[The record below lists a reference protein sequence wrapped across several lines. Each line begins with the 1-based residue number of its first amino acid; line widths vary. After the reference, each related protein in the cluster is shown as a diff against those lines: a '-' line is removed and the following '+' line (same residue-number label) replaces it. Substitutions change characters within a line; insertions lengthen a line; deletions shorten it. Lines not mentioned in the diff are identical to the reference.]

1 VGLSGGTTKQELY
14 PVNGST
20 LSFSSCFLSLFY
32 MSTCHPIGLVLLL
45 VYPATL
51 VVSLKVLTLHKGTD
65 SPTSRKN
72 CQFLYPIILYETMKC
87 PITSIPSLVK
97 GDGRLNSRLVA
108 HSLKALLPL
117 LNLVHL
123 VDNTTNLNFPRI
135 KVINSSRE
143 LVCLRETTKDS
154 NLIAN

>member
-1 VGLSGGTTKQELY
+1 
-14 PVNGST
+14 
-20 LSFSSCFLSLFY
+20 
-32 MSTCHPIGLVLLL
+32 M
-45 VYPATL
+45 
-51 VVSLKVLTLHKGTD
+51 SLKVLTLHKGTD

-72 CQFLYPIILYETMKC
+72 CQFLYPINLYERKKC
-87 PITSIPSLVK
+87 PITSVPNLVK

-123 VDNTTNLNFPRI
+123 VDNTINPNLSRV

-154 NLIAN
+154 NLITNWKGSAREHNTSSTKEEKKNSQILAGDQETRTSLEYTPYTTSLPPRRT

>member
-1 VGLSGGTTKQELY
+1 
-14 PVNGST
+14 
-20 LSFSSCFLSLFY
+20 
-32 MSTCHPIGLVLLL
+32 M
-45 VYPATL
+45 
-51 VVSLKVLTLHKGTD
+51 SLKVLTLHKGTD
-65 SPTSRKN
+65 SPTPRKN
-72 CQFLYPIILYETMKC
+72 CQFLYPINLYETKKC
-87 PITSIPSLVK
+87 PSIPVSNLVK

-123 VDNTTNLNFPRI
+123 VDNTIHPNLSRI

-154 NLIAN
+154 NLITNWKGSAREHNTSSTKEEKKNSQILAGDHETRTSLEYTPYTTSLPPRRT